1 MSETGISWGW
11 KRWAIL
17 AVVLLAS
24 AVAVVLLVDRTTRAG
39 AIVEEQRAAHDEA
52 SILAASLTSELDKFS
67 LLPLA
72 LAKDPQV
79 AALVGGTYGD
89 ARALDRRLQTLA
101 SQSHAAAIYVM
112 DRKGHTLAASNWH
125 LPTSSSDRTTPSASI
140 SAMPCAREPRPSSRS
155 AR

>member
-79 AALVGGTYGD
+79 AALLNEVNIDYT
-89 ARALDRRLQTLA
+89 RAMNKIFSGSR
-101 SQSHAAAIYVM
+101 
-112 DRKGHTLAASNWH
+112 AASAPS
-125 LPTSSSDRTTPSASI
+125 LALSS
-140 SAMPCAREPRPSSRS
+140 
-155 AR
+155 